1 MSNQSESSFP
11 SPGCSGIGEP
21 EVVVS
26 ASPLPLVVSS
36 VTEAGSVSVVVSDDV
51 SDDVSVD
58 GEGDMDVV
66 EGIGDE

>member
-1 MSNQSESSFP
+1 M
-11 SPGCSGIGEP
+11 
-21 EVVVS
+21 
-26 ASPLPLVVSS
+26 VSS
-36 VTEAGSVSVVVSDDV
+36 VTGAGSVSVVVSDDV